1 MCFSA
6 YASECRPPSTITSM
20 QSSESA
26 RRQKWHASLPF
37 VFTLTARAE
46 NSLVG
51 RPDLRDAIKLLQAY
65 KQAGADVLYAPGLS
79 IKNDVVS
86 VVSSV
91 DRPVNVVMGLQGV
104 QLSLAELSGI
114 GVKRV
119 SVGSALA
126 RRPWCLSSCLPR
138 DERAWHRFAEVASAI
153 GISAPCSRRDARH
166 KIRTEECSGER
177 DLRTGT
183 ESKCRHIFSQPR
195 HPERSSSLG
204 SWNPK

>member
-6 YASECRPPSTITSM
+6 YASECRPPSRITSM

-26 RRQKWHASLPF
+26 RPQKWHASLPF

-138 DERAWHRFAEVASAI
+138 DERAWHLCVCRGRFSY
-153 GISAPCSRRDARH
+153 
-166 KIRTEECSGER
+166 R
-177 DLRTGT
+177 DLSAMFTA
-183 ESKCRHIFSQPR
+183 
-195 HPERSSSLG
+195 
-204 SWNPK
+204 